1 MCPCPSA
8 DKFVAAASLLL
19 RQNVWQQLLLRNP
32 HNQLLRMYTEKK
44 RARNYR
50 GLWDRIDT
58 ELYLTGA
65 LIFDWCAALAS
76 LYLTG
81 ALIFDW
87 CAALASLY
95 LTGALIFDWTGALRW
110 HQWTASGVV
119 M

>member
-1 MCPCPSA
+1 MYVGPQACQSCWPSTRCPFCPCPPA

-65 LIFDWCAALAS
+65 LIFDWCAAL
-76 LYLTG
+76 LL
-81 ALIFDW
+81 LMMMW
-87 CAALASLY
+87 MP
-95 LTGALIFDWTGALRW
+95 
-110 HQWTASGVV
+110 VE
-119 M
+119 